1 MDFPFA
7 AAQADVAST
16 IDPTRRMT
24 ISEDKKIEASVPIT
38 EELLQLLES
47 RPDLLRQLERDLSAR
62 LLADL
67 RRISA

>member
-1 MDFPFA
+1 
-7 AAQADVAST
+7 
-16 IDPTRRMT
+16 MT

-62 LLADL
+62 LLADP